1 MSLINSRGMFLGS
14 AAAAF
19 CAPAAALPFAAVCF
33 GLQGA
38 LAALHLAAFATRP
51 SQTGQS
57 SSSKVTDL
65 FFSVHIAAHDEPPEL
80 VLATLRT
87 LACQVDAPSFEV
99 IVLDNNTVE
108 VDRWQPVQ
116 EACRSLGFRFY
127 HEMGV
132 QGAKAGALNIALQRT
147 SRAATHVV
155 ILDADYQVDARFLSR
170 AALALRDL
178 PSDFLQF
185 PQAYR
190 QAEGAA
196 AGLALELAD
205 YFERHAR
212 QADGADAMLLT
223 GTLSV
228 IRYDALAEVG
238 GWSSASLTEDAEL
251 GLRLQRSGYRG
262 RLVDEVVGRG
272 LLPLDLP
279 GLKQQ
284 RYRWAAGN
292 ITTLLSSLTGLPAR
306 KALHVGSQLTAWSNF
321 SLPLAAMLIGGG
333 LAAALGDASPSLIAL
348 LSIASA
354 GMLIVYLST
363 LLPLLRPAL
372 QKESVGKGTMAA
384 ALATRVAMILP
395 SAQGTIDGILGTAG
409 QFRRT
414 SKDAKPLAG
423 AVDLTLPFLAVCGL
437 VLICAP
443 DVPAFAKLAAILLAL
458 PLPLSIATQA
468 MLSDYRISIQPE

>member
-1 MSLINSRGMFLGS
+1 M
-14 AAAAF
+14 
-19 CAPAAALPFAAVCF
+19 
-33 GLQGA
+33 
-38 LAALHLAAFATRP
+38 
-51 SQTGQS
+51 S
-57 SSSKVTDL
+57 SSRVTDL
-65 FFSVHIAAHDEPPEL
+65 FFSVHIATHDEPPEL
-80 VLATLRT
+80 VLATLQK
-87 LACQVDAPSFEV
+87 LASQVDAPPFEV

-116 EACRSLGFRFY
+116 EACQSLGFRFY

-132 QGAKAGALNIALQRT
+132 QGAKAGALNIALQCT

-170 AALALRDL
+170 AASALRDR

-190 QAEGAA
+190 QTAGAA

-228 IRYDALAEVG
+228 IRHDALEEVG

-251 GLRLQRSGYRG
+251 GLRLQRMGYRG

-272 LLPLDLP
+272 LLPLDLQ
-279 GLKQQ
+279 GLEQQ

-292 ITTLLSSLTGLPAR
+292 ITTLLSKLTGLPAR
-306 KALHVGSQLTAWSNF
+306 KALHVGSQLTAWSNL

-333 LAAALGDASPSLIAL
+333 LAAALGNASPSLIAL

-354 GMLIVYLST
+354 GMLLVYLST
-363 LLPLLRPAL
+363 LLPLLRPSL
-372 QKESVGKGTMAA
+372 QKDCVGKGTLAA
-384 ALATRVAMILP
+384 ALAIRVAMILP
-395 SAQGTIDGILGTAG
+395 SARGTIDGMLGTAG
-409 QFRRT
+409 AFRRT
-414 SKDAKPLAG
+414 PKDAKTFAG
-423 AVDLTLPFLAVCGL
+423 AVDLTLPFLAASGL

-443 DVPAFAKLAAILLAL
+443 DVPAFAKLAALLLAL
-458 PLPLSIATQA
+458 PLPLSVATQA
-468 MLSDYRISIQPE
+468 MLSDYRLSMQPE